1 MVALTSIST
10 LTGDLAQSQTR
21 AGTSVVALPGFS
33 LPLLPETQF
42 PSLHLSTPTDHQ
54 FFLFF
59 FLTVSLFNP
68 SIKNFLFFPPIF
80 LVEHYIFLHYT
91 QPQCTVYPC
100 SWRSGCISR
109 IKGKMIFLLQMNM
122 ISYGLL

>member
-1 MVALTSIST
+1 MVALISIST

-54 FFLFF
+54 S
-59 FLTVSLFNP
+59 FLTLSLCNP
-68 SIKNFLFFPPIF
+68 SIKNFLFFSPIF
-80 LVEHYIFLHYT
+80 LVEHCIFLHYT